1 MSAVAVEVEDEGV
14 VERCYD
20 AIVQEALAAFGTD
33 IHYLEDMVK
42 VAQRVLIKRAVHVV
56 ADD

>member
-20 AIVQEALAAFGTD
+20 AIVAEALAAFGTD
-33 IHYLEDMVK
+33 LHYLEDMVK
-42 VAQRVLIKRAVHVV
+42 VAQRVLTKRAVHLVE
-56 ADD
+56 